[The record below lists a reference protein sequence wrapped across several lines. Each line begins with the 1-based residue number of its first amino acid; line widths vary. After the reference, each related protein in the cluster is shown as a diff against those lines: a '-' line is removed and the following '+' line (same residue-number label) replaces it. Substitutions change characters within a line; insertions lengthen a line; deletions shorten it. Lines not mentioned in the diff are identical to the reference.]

1 MDEDA
6 ELKRLLDAF
15 LEKGNNDVDNEL
27 MNSEGDGV
35 EPEIDV
41 GDEVMRLLSS
51 EGEGLELE
59 QLEEAVPSSWCPAP
73 AMQASPRETPRQR
86 SPRSPP
92 VAPSPRPAAEAPTN
106 VMEDD
111 SQLLERLLME
121 SHLEEDNNDVDKE
134 AMSWLG
140 EAELEPELGEDWLEL
155 PLSAY
160 NNIQY

>member
-1 MDEDA
+1 
-6 ELKRLLDAF
+6 LDAF

-27 MNSEGDGV
+27 MNSEGEGV

-59 QLEEAVPSSWCPAP
+59 QLEEAVPSSWFPAP